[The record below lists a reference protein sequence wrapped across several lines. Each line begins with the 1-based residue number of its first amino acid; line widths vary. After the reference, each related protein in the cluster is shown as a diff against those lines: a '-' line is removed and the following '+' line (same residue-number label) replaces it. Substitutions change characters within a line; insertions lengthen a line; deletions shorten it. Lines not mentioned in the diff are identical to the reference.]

1 MLCSTSHVRKLIST
15 YTTIRSKNYTSMVTT
30 LCLTSILILLMIC
43 AVPTH
48 ARYYVYGSKLFVLWC
63 YMYIHTCMCIRTCT
77 HTHTHTHTGE
87 SKFEKL
93 EDLVEDGLIILYFR
107 EHNVSLTMQRGRA
120 IQRRK
125 TLRQTRLKRQTAR

>member
-1 MLCSTSHVRKLIST
+1 
-15 YTTIRSKNYTSMVTT
+15 MVLALYYGDT
-30 LCLTSILILLMIC
+30 CIFIHAC
-43 AVPTH
+43 VYVPTH
-48 ARYYVYGSKLFVLWC
+48 T
-63 YMYIHTCMCIRTCT
+63 HTHKHT

-107 EHNVSLTMQRGRA
+107 EHNVTLTMQRGRA

-125 TLRQTRLKRQTAR
+125 TLRQSRLKRQTAR